1 MKKHLLFLFIFI
13 SRVLLAQNPV
23 VDSLALLLKNAKHDT
38 VKLRLLVEL
47 SEQCNEAD
55 ILSYA
60 KPAVQLV
67 DDLIAK
73 TTDNKY
79 KDALLLKKSL
89 ALNDIGFMYSKQGL
103 VKEALNFYTQG
114 LKIEEK
120 LNDKDGIATSL
131 NNIGFIYNS
140 QGQLLQALN
149 YYSRGLKIQQ
159 QINDKQGIAYSLNNM
174 GSAYNLL
181 GQTQQ
186 ALDNYYQSLKINTEI
201 DDKRGIA
208 NALNNIG
215 SIYRKTG
222 QLAEALNYYTQGLK
236 IEQQIN
242 NKPGMASALYGVGT
256 IYLKQK
262 NNAQALAHAN
272 QSLTLAKEI
281 GYVERIRNAEH
292 LLAQIDSATGNS
304 AGAYLHYKQYII
316 YRDSITNTETRK
328 ASIQKQMQYEF
339 EKKELATQAAQE
351 KLDAIHA
358 QAKQKQRVI
367 MYAVV
372 GLLLSVVIFAVF
384 MYNRFRVTHRQ
395 KQIIEKQKVLVD
407 EAYHE
412 LHEKNKEVMD
422 SIRYAKRI
430 QTALITSEK
439 YIATSLN
446 RLMKNNLSLLFFFI
460 GTCMLAQNTNIDSVS
475 ALLKIDKEDTVKVI
489 HLNQLCWEY
498 DLISQYD
505 KSLTYGKQGLAL
517 AQSLS
522 FKKGMAASYNNIGN
536 VYEKQGNYAEALK
549 NYFASLKLREAIN
562 DKKGISV
569 SYNNIGN

>member
-1 MKKHLLFLFIFI
+1 
-13 SRVLLAQNPV
+13 
-23 VDSLALLLKNAKHDT
+23 
-38 VKLRLLVEL
+38 
-47 SEQCNEAD
+47 CNEAD
-55 ILSYA
+55 ILTYA
-60 KPAVQLV
+60 KPAVQLA
-67 DDLIAK
+67 DDLLAK
-73 TTDNKY
+73 NPDNKY
-79 KDALLLKKSL
+79 KDFLLLKKSL
-89 ALNDIGFMYSKQGL
+89 ALNDIGFIYSKQGL
-103 VKEALNFYTQG
+103 VKEALNYYTQG

-140 QGQLLQALN
+140 QGQLLQALD
-149 YYSRGLKIQQ
+149 YYNRGLKIQQ

-222 QLAEALNYYTQGLK
+222 QLSQALDYYTQGLK

-272 QSLTLAKEI
+272 QSLIIAKEI

-292 LLAQIDSATGNS
+292 LLAQIDSAMGNGS
-304 AGAYLHYKQYII
+304 GAFAHYKQYII

-339 EKKELATQAAQE
+339 EKKELATKAAQE
-351 KLDAIHA
+351 KIDAIHA
-358 QAKQKQRVI
+358 EEKQKQRVI
-367 MYAVV
+367 MYAII
-372 GLLLSVVIFAVF
+372 GLLLLVAVFAVF
-384 MYNRFRVTHRQ
+384 MYNRFRITNQQ

-412 LHEKNKEVMD
+412 LHEKNKEVLD

-430 QTALITSEK
+430 QTALITPEK
-439 YIATSLN
+439 YITNSLN
-446 RLMKNNLSLLFFFI
+446 KL
-460 GTCMLAQNTNIDSVS
+460 QN
-475 ALLKIDKEDTVKVI
+475 
-489 HLNQLCWEY
+489 
-498 DLISQYD
+498 
-505 KSLTYGKQGLAL
+505 
-517 AQSLS
+517 
-522 FKKGMAASYNNIGN
+522 KK
-536 VYEKQGNYAEALK
+536 
-549 NYFASLKLREAIN
+549 
-562 DKKGISV
+562 
-569 SYNNIGN
+569 